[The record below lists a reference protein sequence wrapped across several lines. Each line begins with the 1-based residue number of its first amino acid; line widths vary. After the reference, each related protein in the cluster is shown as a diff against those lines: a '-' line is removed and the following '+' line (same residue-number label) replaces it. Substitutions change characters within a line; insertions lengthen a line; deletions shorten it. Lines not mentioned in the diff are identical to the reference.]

1 VSLAEKLL
9 EELKSSERVR
19 EEFLAFVAEGVARDR
34 RARLVLLQGLLR
46 EAATKSDVE
55 SAKAELRVE
64 IDKVRTEL
72 KAEIDALRKEFK
84 ADVESLRREF
94 RGEVEALRSEVR
106 EEVKSLEARIE
117 SLEARI
123 SSFEQRVAR
132 LEGSINLFIKLF
144 IAFNLPLLV
153 SVIAALVALLLR
165 AR

>member
-9 EELKSSERVR
+9 EELKSDEKLR

-34 RARLVLLQGLLR
+34 RARLVMLQGLIR

-55 SAKAELRVE
+55 SARNELR
-64 IDKVRTEL
+64 
-72 KAEIDALRKEFK
+72 AEIEALRKEFR
-84 ADVESLRREF
+84 AEI
-94 RGEVEALRSEVR
+94 EALRKEFR
-106 EEVKSLEARIE
+106 EEIRRLEVRIE

-123 SSFEQRVAR
+123 SSLEQRVAR
-132 LEGSINLFIKLF
+132 LEGSISLFIKLF

-165 AR
+165 IH

>member
-9 EELKSSERVR
+9 EELRSNERVR

-34 RARLVLLQGLLR
+34 RARLVMLQGLLR

-55 SAKAELRVE
+55 SAKNELR
-64 IDKVRTEL
+64 
-72 KAEIDALRKEFK
+72 AEIEALRKEF
-84 ADVESLRREF
+84 
-94 RGEVEALRSEVR
+94 R
-106 EEVKSLEARIE
+106 EEIRRLEARIE

-123 SSFEQRVAR
+123 SSLEQRVAR

-165 AR
+165 IH

>member
-9 EELKSSERVR
+9 EELKSDEKLR

-34 RARLVLLQGLLR
+34 RARLVMLQGLIR
-46 EAATKSDVE
+46 EVATKSDVE
-55 SAKAELRVE
+55 SAKNELR
-64 IDKVRTEL
+64 
-72 KAEIDALRKEFK
+72 AEIEALRKEFRADVDALRKEFR
-84 ADVESLRREF
+84 AEI
-94 RGEVEALRSEVR
+94 EALRSEFR
-106 EEVKSLEARIE
+106 EEVKRLEARIE

-132 LEGSINLFIKLF
+132 LEGSVNLFIKLF

-165 AR
+165 AH

>member
-1 VSLAEKLL
+1 MAEKLL
-9 EELKSSERVR
+9 EELKSDEKLR

-34 RARLVLLQGLLR
+34 RARLVMLQGLIR

-55 SAKAELRVE
+55 SAKAELR
-64 IDKVRTEL
+64 
-72 KAEIDALRKEFK
+72 AEIEAFRK
-84 ADVESLRREF
+84 EF
-94 RGEVEALRSEVR
+94 RGEIEVLRSEVR
-106 EEVKSLEARIE
+106 EEFRRLEARIE

-132 LEGSINLFIKLF
+132 LEGSVNLFIKLF

-165 AR
+165 AH

>member
-9 EELKSSERVR
+9 EELKSDEKLR

-34 RARLVLLQGLLR
+34 RARLVMLQGLIR
-46 EAATKSDVE
+46 EVATKSDVE
-55 SAKAELRVE
+55 SAKAELR
-64 IDKVRTEL
+64 
-72 KAEIDALRKEFK
+72 AEIEALRKEFRADVDALRKEFR
-84 ADVESLRREF
+84 AEI
-94 RGEVEALRSEVR
+94 EALRSEVR
-106 EEVKSLEARIE
+106 EEFRRLEARIE

-132 LEGSINLFIKLF
+132 LEGSVNLFIKLF

-165 AR
+165 AH

>member
-9 EELKSSERVR
+9 EELKSDERVR
-19 EEFLAFVAEGVARDR
+19 EEFLAFVAEGIARDR

-106 EEVKSLEARIE
+106 EEVKSLEARI
-117 SLEARI
+117 